1 MDYLDLNQR
10 QQEVLQYIKKVQL
23 QKGYPPTV
31 REIGQGIAGHC
42 AWASA
47 RFGGKGLY

>member
-23 QKGYPPTV
+23 Q
-31 REIGQGIAGHC
+31 RGIRQLSGRL
-42 AWASA
+42 A
-47 RFGGKGLY
+47 RA